1 MSLNSML
8 RFSKRSLIKL
18 VALTRF
24 IRSILYRNLTLL
36 SNCIGFI
43 LCECRRSRRPLGCG
57 SSGCHGKICFVYV
70 FFVGAENSRARRFC
84 LAGGPP
90 CRQGPSTVKAHLW
103 QSASRVLAGRIKK
116 GTGPRPTLSEFWGAF
131 FDLQAFG
138 LVLRFPG
145 GQAVPF

>member
-1 MSLNSML
+1 VYIL
-8 RFSKRSLIKL
+8 
-18 VALTRF
+18 
-24 IRSILYRNLTLL
+24 RSI
-36 SNCIGFI
+36 SNISRTILIGFI

-70 FFVGAENSRARRFC
+70 FFVGAGNSRARRFC

-116 GTGPRPTLSEFWGAF
+116 GTGPRPPPSEFRGAF